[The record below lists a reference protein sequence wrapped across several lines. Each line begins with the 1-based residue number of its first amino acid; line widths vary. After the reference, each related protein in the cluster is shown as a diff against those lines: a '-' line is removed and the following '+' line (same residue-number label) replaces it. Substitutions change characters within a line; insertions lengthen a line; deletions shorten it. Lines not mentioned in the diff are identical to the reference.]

1 LCILISNLALSIF
14 ILDFLMPIAKHLS
27 LAYNSFAMISVGN
40 TSDNNVKTAWLDL
53 NNGWT
58 GKAALYR
65 VRGKNFSQHDW
76 NDCLSQPN
84 SLFEDIEKII
94 KMGSQNYVAVKNLPI
109 RDTTL
114 RVVIKRQYVTAGFRQ
129 FFRSLRPGKALR
141 NFRTALRLKSCGI
154 EVASPFAA
162 LQQRRSLRTRQSIY
176 ITEFLT
182 DSSNLHAFAAGR
194 LSSIS
199 RAGQYEIK
207 TQISRQ
213 LASVLAS
220 LHSRRLW
227 HRDSK
232 ASNFVVYKDSRDK
245 YKILL
250 ADMDGIKRYV
260 LPSRS
265 RRLRPLWHLA
275 ASLMSVPHINR
286 TDYLR
291 TFYAYCDLTGL
302 DPSLRRPLYRLLARR
317 AQAKRMKNMAAS
329 RHQ

>member
-1 LCILISNLALSIF
+1 MCILISNLALCIF
-14 ILDFLMPIAKHLS
+14 ILDFLMPIAKNLS

-40 TSDNNVKTAWLDL
+40 TSDNNIKTAWLDL
-53 NNGWT
+53 NNGWS

-65 VRGKNFSQHDW
+65 VRGKNFSHHDW

-84 SLFEDIEKII
+84 SLFDEIEKII
-94 KMGSQNYVAVKNLPI
+94 KMGSRNLVAVKNLPI
-109 RDTTL
+109 RDTSL
-114 RVVIKRQYVTAGFRQ
+114 QVVIKRQYVPAGFRQ

-141 NFRTALRLKSCGI
+141 NFKTALRLKSWGI

-162 LQQRRSLRTRQSIY
+162 LQHRRSLRTRQSIY
-176 ITEFLT
+176 ITEFLSN
-182 DSSNLHAFAAGR
+182 SSNLHAFASGR
-194 LSSIS
+194 LPST
-199 RAGQYEIK
+199 GFTEQYEIK
-207 TQISRQ
+207 NQVSHQ

-220 LHSRRLW
+220 LHNRGLW

-232 ASNFVVYKDSRDK
+232 ASNFVVYKDSHDK

-265 RRLRPLWHLA
+265 RRLRSLWHLA
-275 ASLMSVPHINR
+275 ASLMSVPDINR

-302 DPSLRRPLYRLLARR
+302 DHSLRRPLYRLLARR
-317 AQAKRMKNMAAS
+317 AQKKRMRKMAAS